1 MCTFVFIVLAVIM
14 FIIALTLARSA
25 SLEPPKPP
33 GMQDEFRL
41 TWPEIVAELRLR
53 LGKPDHVLD
62 PGGSLFDP
70 KFGPVPAAIR
80 QAYLDLQ
87 DLEEIY
93 SADFWDNTISLG
105 LNKDSDVLN
114 AIALYDANGK
124 RLVAEYID
132 HSAYVPG
139 NSPNSQPED
148 AITVDIIGFR
158 L

>member
-62 PGGSLFDP
+62 PGGLGVDRRVGLLGVGAAGGAAGRRGRTDP
-70 KFGPVPAAIR
+70 ER
-80 QAYLDLQ
+80 H
-87 DLEEIY
+87 
-93 SADFWDNTISLG
+93 
-105 LNKDSDVLN
+105 
-114 AIALYDANGK
+114 
-124 RLVAEYID
+124 R
-132 HSAYVPG
+132 
-139 NSPNSQPED
+139 
-148 AITVDIIGFR
+148 
-158 L
+158 